1 MEIMVDVLIAEDDA
15 AILDSLSFILKR
27 DGWSISSVMDGDAAL
42 QAVRRQRPRMVVLD
56 IMLPKRTGLEVLK
69 QMRAEEATRDVPV
82 LILTAR
88 GQQHDRE
95 IAEELHADGFVTKPY
110 SNGEVIAEVRR
121 LLCAAVS

>member
-1 MEIMVDVLIAEDDA
+1 MVDVLIAEDDA

-42 QAVRRQRPRMVVLD
+42 QAVRRQRPRIVVLD

-69 QMRAEEATRDVPV
+69 QMRAEEGTRDVPV

-95 IAEELHADGFVTKPY
+95 IAEDLRADGFVTKPY

>member
-1 MEIMVDVLIAEDDA
+1 MVDVLIAEDDA

-69 QMRAEEATRDVPV
+69 QMRTEEATRDVPV

-95 IAEELHADGFVTKPY
+95 IAEKLRADGFVTKPY

>member
-1 MEIMVDVLIAEDDA
+1 MVDVLIAEDDA

-95 IAEELHADGFVTKPY
+95 IAEELRADGFVTKPY

-121 LLCAAVS
+121 LLCAAVN

>member
-1 MEIMVDVLIAEDDA
+1 MVDVLIAEDDA

-27 DGWSISSVMDGDAAL
+27 AGWSISSVMDGDAAL

-95 IAEELHADGFVTKPY
+95 IAAELRADGFVTKPY
-110 SNGEVIAEVRR
+110 SNGEVIEEVRR
-121 LLCAAVS
+121 LLCAAVN